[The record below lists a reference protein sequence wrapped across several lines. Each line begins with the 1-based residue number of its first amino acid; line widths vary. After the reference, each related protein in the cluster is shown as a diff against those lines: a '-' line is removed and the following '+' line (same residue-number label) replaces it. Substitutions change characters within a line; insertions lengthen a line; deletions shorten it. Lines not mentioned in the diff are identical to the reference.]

1 MLLSLNFCQSQTVQT
16 INGKE
21 VIVMSVEDGK
31 KINEVFTLKQKQID
45 SLKLTLDSTKFKHNE
60 YMIANGKRLQSM
72 YESYLKEHYEK
83 QIEIDTLKT
92 RMEANKRIYEK
103 TDKLR
108 LYTIR
113 HATIFNLAIM
123 FLLGFIATAH

>member
-1 MLLSLNFCQSQTVQT
+1 
-16 INGKE
+16 
-21 VIVMSVEDGK
+21 MSVEDGK
-31 KINEVFTLKQKQID
+31 KINDAFTIKQKQID
-45 SLKLTLDSTKFKHNE
+45 SLKKIADSSNVVSKRFQDKHE
-60 YMIANGKRLQSM
+60 L
-72 YESYLKEHYEK
+72 YLKDQYNK
-83 QIEIDTLKT
+83 QFQIDTLKT

-103 TDKLR
+103 TDRLR

>member
-1 MLLSLNFCQSQTVQT
+1 MLLSLSFCQSQTVQT

-31 KINEVFTLKQKQID
+31 KINDVFTTKQKQID
-45 SLKLTLDSTKFKHNE
+45 SLKRVADSTNAVNKYFQDKH
-60 YMIANGKRLQSM
+60 
-72 YESYLKEHYEK
+72 ESYLKDQYNK
-83 QIEIDTLKT
+83 QFQIDTLKT
-92 RMEANKRIYEK
+92 RMEANKRIYEQ
-103 TDKLR
+103 TDRLR

>member
-1 MLLSLNFCQSQTVQT
+1 
-16 INGKE
+16 
-21 VIVMSVEDGK
+21 MSVEDGK
-31 KINEVFTLKQKQID
+31 KINDAFAIKQKQID
-45 SLKLTLDSTKFKHNE
+45 SLKKIADSANAVSKSFQDKHE
-60 YMIANGKRLQSM
+60 L
-72 YESYLKEHYEK
+72 YLKDQYNK
-83 QIEIDTLKT
+83 QFQIDTLKT

-103 TDKLR
+103 TDRLR

>member
-1 MLLSLNFCQSQTVQT
+1 MVLLLSLSFCHSQTVQT
-16 INGKE
+16 VNGKE
-21 VIVMSVEDGK
+21 VIVMSVEDGNK
-31 KINEVFTLKQKQID
+31 LNKVFSDQQKQID
-45 SLKLTLDSTKFKHNE
+45 SLKKIADSSNAVSKRFQDKHE
-60 YMIANGKRLQSM
+60 L
-72 YESYLKEHYEK
+72 YLKDQYNK
-83 QIEIDTLKT
+83 QFQIDTLKT

-123 FLLGFIATAH
+123 FLLGFISTAH